1 MISEKELR
9 ELMEC
14 MGYGP
19 EEIEKT
25 VKTRAALEVV
35 KEKTI
40 EMAGFLRQFLNETL
54 GAALGMIEILD
65 EFACEVVPPKKGKR
79 RRSPRYIGPKNKAP
93 KWVPRPYRVARSSCR
108 KFKKPRWRPFKE
120 VRT

>member
-19 EEIEKT
+19 EEIEKA

-35 KEKTI
+35 EEKI
-40 EMAGFLRQFLNETL
+40 IDMAGLLRQYLNETF
-54 GAALGMIEILD
+54 GAVLGMIEILD
-65 EFACEVVPPKKGKR
+65 EFACEVVPPKKEKR
-79 RRSPRYIGPKNKAP
+79 RPPRYIGPKNKAP
-93 KWVPRPYRVARSSCR
+93 KWVPRPYRVARSDCR
-108 KFKKPRWRPFKE
+108 KFKRR
-120 VRT
+120 